1 MSSQVALWHFKIRLR
16 FTSENERQVAPVD
29 ATNLFLKARARYRR
43 RFLLPSAMPTRLDR
57 GRDGGSV
64 EGTSAPETGSGPN
77 GIARPEFRV
86 SGGEGA
92 VRVGRFGGRFGAC
105 GILALLCEERS
116 ELLRPLVEGPV
127 SGVSPFSRGPGV
139 RLSRFLR
146 RGTKAGP
153 SAPLGSPSSS
163 LKCPVAA
170 TRAPQRAKMTKLEA
184 KSRATGV
191 LEDML

>member
-1 MSSQVALWHFKIRLR
+1 
-16 FTSENERQVAPVD
+16 
-29 ATNLFLKARARYRR
+29 
-43 RFLLPSAMPTRLDR
+43 MPTRLDR

-64 EGTSAPETGSGPN
+64 EGTGARETGSGPN
-77 GIARPEFRV
+77 RIARPI
-86 SGGEGA
+86 A
-92 VRVGRFGGRFGAC
+92 RVGRFGGRFGAC

-127 SGVSPFSRGPGV
+127 SGVSPFSRGPVV

-170 TRAPQRAKMTKLEA
+170 TRAPQRAKMTKLEGDRA
-184 KSRATGV
+184 KSRATEV